1 MLLYSPSG
9 GVIGNPFFFLLLKIP
24 IKSKELLKSNTLRYI
39 IDVSQAEVGSNR
51 NI

>member
-9 GVIGNPFFFLLLKIP
+9 GVIGNPFFLLLKIP